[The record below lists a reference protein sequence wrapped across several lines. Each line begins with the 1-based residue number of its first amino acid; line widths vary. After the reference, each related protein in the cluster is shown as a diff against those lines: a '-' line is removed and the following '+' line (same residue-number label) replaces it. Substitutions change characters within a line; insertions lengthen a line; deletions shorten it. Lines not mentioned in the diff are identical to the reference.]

1 MDSIHDSQVPLV
13 DVILKSLDG
22 LMYGSVNITVHD
34 GKITQID
41 RLEKH
46 RMSTPTALD
55 SVEKRS
61 KVALKRVERAG
72 M

>member
-1 MDSIHDSQVPLV
+1 MRLV

-46 RMSTPTALD
+46 RMSPPAALD
-55 SVEKRS
+55 TVDKHS
-61 KVALKRVERAG
+61 KVTLNRVERAG